1 MREKE
6 EEEKKKTEKEN
17 KNNNKKNTSRMFL
30 GAQNVLETSLLSYQV
45 RPLLGKFGRV
55 EFYFCFHHPQW
66 PGFIL
71 FH

>member
-30 GAQNVLETSLLSYQV
+30 GTQNVLETSLLSYQV
-45 RPLLGKFGRV
+45 RPLVR
-55 EFYFCFHHPQW
+55 
-66 PGFIL
+66 
-71 FH
+71 